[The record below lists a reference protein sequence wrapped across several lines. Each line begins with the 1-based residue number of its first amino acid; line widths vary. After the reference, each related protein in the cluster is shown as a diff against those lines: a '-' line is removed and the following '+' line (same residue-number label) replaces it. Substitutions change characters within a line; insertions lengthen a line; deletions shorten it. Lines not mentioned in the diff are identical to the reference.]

1 MTEPNKNNNN
11 LSNIKHPDY
20 DPAKDPKVES
30 DWEDVVDKLDFIRDK
45 FMPYQRYIMI
55 AGLTI
60 LIILVVYLGY
70 ARGALD
76 VCNDLGGRLEID
88 MMKVKCHP
96 SQYTQQTPLNDGTS
110 MVHNLTIENVD

>member
-1 MTEPNKNNNN
+1 MAEAKQNNNN
-11 LSNIKHPDY
+11 LSNISHPDY
-20 DPAKDPKVES
+20 DPAKDPEVEP

-55 AGLTI
+55 VGFTI

-76 VCNDLGGRLEID
+76 VCNDLGGRLEVGREI
-88 MMKVKCHP
+88 VCHP
-96 SQYTQQTPLNDGTS
+96 SHYTQQPAFIDGTS
-110 MVHNLTIENVD
+110 MVPNVTVGDW